1 MIGICTKCRQRAEI
15 VNDLGTCE
23 KCEDNAL
30 MALAAFA
37 SLSDPNK
44 VGLEGSMEMR
54 EKLNRIV
61 NDHEAA
67 RKIHRGPDA
76 PQAKE

>member
-1 MIGICTKCRQRAEI
+1 MTGICTKCRQRAEI
-15 VNDLGTCE
+15 VTDLGICE

-30 MALAAFA
+30 MALIAFA

-54 EKLNRIV
+54 EKLDRLV
-61 NDHEAA
+61 KKHEEA